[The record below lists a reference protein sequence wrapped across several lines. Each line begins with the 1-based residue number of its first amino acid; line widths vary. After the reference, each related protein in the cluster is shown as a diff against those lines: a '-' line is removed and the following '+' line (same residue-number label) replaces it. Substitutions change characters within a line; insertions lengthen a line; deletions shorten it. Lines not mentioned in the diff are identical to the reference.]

1 MVKLFA
7 SLLILVVCFGSV
19 FAEDATAPVASQGA
33 APAAAPAA
41 RDYNFGD
48 MTSST
53 LATNAWQANEVK
65 DFDAV
70 FAYTNKCIELYKSKA
85 LVMQASLTDFAAKGT
100 EFDYWALN
108 DVGTCYFIKGM
119 ALKEQGKT
127 EEAKEAFNTVIKDF
141 SYAQCW
147 DTKGWF
153 WKPAQAAK
161 DQLKLI
167 ELKEQGKEYDYGDY
181 TSMTLTVKAWEAL
194 DKKDYT
200 GVEMYTRKCFD
211 LYEEEAIKQQAGLTD
226 YLPKE
231 QAFNAWALNDVGTCY
246 FVLGEGLVGAGKY
259 KEAKEAY
266 SKIIDKFS
274 FAQCWDPRGWFW
286 KPAVAARGKINK
298 IIAEHG
304 V

>member
-1 MVKLFA
+1 MGKLVMG
-7 SLLILVVCFGSV
+7 LLIVVLCFGSA
-19 FAEDATAPVASQGA
+19 FAAETGSSAAATAPVSGS
-33 APAAAPAA
+33 APAA
-41 RDYNFGD
+41 REYNFGD
-48 MTSST
+48 MTSQT
-53 LATNAWQANEVK
+53 LATNAWQALEVK

-70 FAYTNKCIELYKSKA
+70 YAYANKCIELYKSKA

-119 ALKEQGKT
+119 ALKEQGNA
-127 EEAKEAFNTVIKDF
+127 EEAKEAFNTVIKDL
-141 SYAQCW
+141 SYSQCW

-153 WKPAQAAK
+153 WKPAQGSK

-167 ELKEQGKEYDYGDY
+167 ELKEQGKEYDFGDY

-200 GVEMYTRKCFD
+200 GVEIYTRKCLD
-211 LYEEEAIKQQAGLTD
+211 LYEEEAAKQQAAQTD

-231 QAFNAWALNDVGTCY
+231 QAFNTWALNDVGTCY
-246 FVLGEGLVGAGKY
+246 FILGEGLVGAGKY

-286 KPAVAARGKINK
+286 KPAVGARGKINK